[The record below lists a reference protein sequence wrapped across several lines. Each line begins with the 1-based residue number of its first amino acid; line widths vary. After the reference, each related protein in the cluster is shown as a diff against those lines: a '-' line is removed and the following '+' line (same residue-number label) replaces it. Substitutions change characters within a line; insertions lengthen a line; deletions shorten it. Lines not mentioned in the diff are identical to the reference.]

1 MLLLKYINKKLL
13 TSLKTVLIVFRGK
26 TMKKK
31 MPSRVT
37 D

>member
-26 TMKKK
+26 TMK
-31 MPSRVT
+31 MPSHGT
-37 D
+37 E

>member
-26 TMKKK
+26 TMKKNAI
-31 MPSRVT
+31 SWN
-37 D
+37 